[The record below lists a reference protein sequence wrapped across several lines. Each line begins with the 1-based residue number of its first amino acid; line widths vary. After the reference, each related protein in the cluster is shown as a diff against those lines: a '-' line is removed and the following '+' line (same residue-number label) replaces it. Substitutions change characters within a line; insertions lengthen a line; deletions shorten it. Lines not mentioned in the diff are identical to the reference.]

1 MNENALLVK
10 ISKTTF
16 FARASCFFV
25 HYFPV
30 VARLRQVLCFMEDR
44 NTTQLFY
51 FYLSELRYSPLE
63 SNPEE
68 FPNIKQIV

>member
-1 MNENALLVK
+1 MDACHLNENALLVK
-10 ISKTTF
+10 VSKTTF

-25 HYFPV
+25 HFF
-30 VARLRQVLCFMEDR
+30 AFFMEDG
-44 NTTQLFY
+44 NTRQLFH
-51 FYLSELRYSPLE
+51 FYLPELRYSPLE